1 METSNR
7 GRWFW
12 LGAVA
17 IMVLI
22 TAQIDWDWLW
32 FPALISNASS
42 TVLIQLNNRISQE
55 GLISIIVVDPAEN
68 GSKIGHMQIKAIT
81 QIRSKISLQRP
92 NKNPFEWRHPG
103 DGKMTIFRY
112 HLSKRSVSVKH
123 VSTWGL
129 DYSFH
134 YYWRFPITPV
144 SRITDFPVGAKTPLQ
159 VIGRKQK
166 VMTAYR
172 NVDIPCHLDDGN
184 DNGSITSF
192 NVTVVAYRIH
202 NASEI

>member
-92 NKNPFEWRHPG
+92 TEQPFRVATSWRWE
-103 DGKMTIFRY
+103 DDNF
-112 HLSKRSVSVKH
+112 
-123 VSTWGL
+123 
-129 DYSFH
+129 
-134 YYWRFPITPV
+134 PV
-144 SRITDFPVGAKTPLQ
+144 SLVEKVGFCQACFDLGIRLL
-159 VIGRKQK
+159 VSLLL
-166 VMTAYR
+166 A
-172 NVDIPCHLDDGN
+172 IPYH
-184 DNGSITSF
+184 SSF
-192 NVTVVAYRIH
+192 TYH
-202 NASEI
+202 